1 MILPLWIN
9 KISLAILLACKT
21 SCVTRITF
29 TPIELTFFNI
39 LSITLVDWGSRLLHG
54 SSNSSKFGLIINA
67 LIIANNCCC
76 PIERVLAEEDLYSYK
91 FEIPGIYFYQCTPH
105 KGMGMIAL
113 VVVGGN
119 TSNKDAI
126 AKVKVVAKA
135 KKKLQQLI
143 EEL

>member
-39 LSITLVDWGSRLLHG
+39 LSITLVDWGSRLLQG
-54 SSNSSKFGLIINA
+54 SSNSSKLGLIINA

-91 FEIPGIYFYQCTPH
+91 FEIILRSIWLKDNIEVLIQEESSLLEWGRQNRPHGPMTMVRKFY
-105 KGMGMIAL
+105 
-113 VVVGGN
+113 
-119 TSNKDAI
+119 
-126 AKVKVVAKA
+126 
-135 KKKLQQLI
+135 
-143 EEL
+143 